1 MKGETSEPEK
11 PHESTRGRVAPDY
24 CNGAGARAA
33 RYRRAPEPVSRGG
46 CTALQQAH
54 GQALTPHT
62 RRRNGG
68 TRYFAFY
75 ANTIESFYGSTI
87 PLLKDKFG
95 SWCQPEA

>member
-11 PHESTRGRVAPDY
+11 AHGGVRRRTTVTEQAHVLHGIAELLS
-24 CNGAGARAA
+24 
-33 RYRRAPEPVSRGG
+33 RYREEAAQPYSKRTGKPLRR
-46 CTALQQAH
+46 
-54 GQALTPHT
+54 T
-62 RRRNGG
+62 RVDATVA

-75 ANTIESFYGSTI
+75 ANTIESFYRSTI

>member
-1 MKGETSEPEK
+1 VLHGIAELLS
-11 PHESTRGRVAPDY
+11 
-24 CNGAGARAA
+24 
-33 RYRRAPEPVSRGG
+33 RYREEAAQPYSKRTGKPLRR
-46 CTALQQAH
+46 
-54 GQALTPHT
+54 T
-62 RRRNGG
+62 RVNATVA